1 MKKLLTICFM
11 IVALLGIFAISA
23 LAEEIVV
30 SKTENTDYG
39 TVIQLN
45 ADPGLDNAAQY
56 VSTLAK
62 IEDAGTD
69 TNALCILTD
78 GNADNPSYYVFPSSY
93 IVDERD
99 DGKFDLIATQLAT
112 AMADFNSANGTNYYA
127 AYETTGSGGAKRIN
141 ALVGFVFPS
150 SVLSASQSVC
160 CMRECPNLREIK
172 INHAIDFSAAE
183 KMFYRNSK
191 LASVVGFELV
201 DGTKLPKTMFAS
213 CSSLRYIK
221 LPTNTTKIP
230 GSFFQSAA
238 GVVVVNMEELTQLT
252 VIDSWAFDGTQNL
265 VITLP
270 DSVTTINTSAF
281 ESAFKTGGSITI
293 NPTSQLATIGNNA
306 FSGSSKLTTFYIP
319 STVTS
324 IGKNAFKNCGAS
336 VFENFENCK
345 ITTITTSVFEAAP
358 NFTTIKIPETVT
370 TIESYAFVGNR
381 SLKTVYIPTS
391 VTTIAENCFAKS
403 TWVEAPTNLVIYY
416 IGKDASKLS
425 DCTAIAGAT
434 PIPAKEYDPST
445 AYTGFTLVLGYSHCI
460 AYNNSVHSAPVT
472 DIIVKSYLETI
483 EIFTCCSECGIGDTV
498 GEIAPLFTCYGFSA
512 PENGDGGIVIGF
524 AANNQAI
531 NEYET
536 LSEKKISF
544 GVFVVSEARLG
555 DNDIFDKN
563 GDFTEGVIGLDM
575 TDRSFAMFDLKV
587 TGFTDEQK
595 DMKLA
600 MGTYVATVDTDT
612 TEYSYLQ
619 DKAPE
624 QGDKYYFASF
634 NEIMEILG

>member
-56 VSTLAK
+56 VSTLTK

-78 GNADNPSYYVFPSSY
+78 GNTDNPSYYVFPSSY

-230 GSFFQSAA
+230 GSFFQGAA
-238 GVVVVNMEELTQLT
+238 GVNIVNMNELTQLT
-252 VIDSWAFDGTQNL
+252 TIESWAFDGTQNL

-270 DSVTTINTSAF
+270 DSVTTLNTSAF

-293 NPTSQLATIGNNA
+293 NPTSQLTTIGYKA
-306 FSGSSKLTTFYIP
+306 FSGSAKLQSIYIP

-324 IGKNAFKNCGAS
+324 IGESAFHSSGITTI
-336 VFENFENCK
+336 ENFENCQ
-345 ITTITTSVFEAAP
+345 ITVIRKSTFEAAH
-358 NFTTIKIPETVT
+358 NLTSIKLPETLT
-370 TIESYAFVGNR
+370 TIESNAFIGNTN
-381 SLKTVYIPTS
+381 LKKVYIPTS
-391 VTTIAENCFAKS
+391 VTSVDANLFVKS
-403 TWVEAPTNLVIYY
+403 SWREAPANLVVLY
-416 IGKDASKLS
+416 IGKGADLFTGCTRYADANIISAR
-425 DCTAIAGAT
+425 DYDENAT
-434 PIPAKEYDPST
+434 
-445 AYTGFTLVLGYSHCI
+445 YTGFNIVLGYSHCI
-460 AYNNSVHSAPVT
+460 AYNGGVHSAPVT

-555 DNDIFDKN
+555 DNDIFGEN